1 MATSI
6 SRDVVETFY
15 KICADRDVVRIA
27 EFLDDNV
34 VWTINGPVDHLPYCG
49 TRTGK
54 AAVIHLIQTLVPEL
68 LQIRSFV
75 REALVVDGDRA
86 ATLNKL
92 TATRHDEGPS
102 ISYRVAQFLRV
113 RAGKLVEYYSIIDSY
128 NTVEPVIGHRIGGDA
143 PSIDPSE
150 DLVAV

>member
-1 MATSI
+1 M
-6 SRDVVETFY
+6 R
-15 KICADRDVVRIA
+15 
-27 EFLDDNV
+27 
-34 VWTINGPVDHLPYCG
+34 H
-49 TRTGK
+49 RTGK

-68 LQIRSFV
+68 FHIRSFV

-128 NTVEPVIGHRIGGDA
+128 DTVEPVIGHRIGGDA